1 MENKKGYTLIEL
13 VIAIGIVLILGTSI
27 VSAYINLNRSRVS
40 IYEIQDVSNK
50 LQNAMENAIVSIK
63 NSNSNVEYEDVN
75 VELEKVSDDL
85 FEVRV
90 SFGEKYE
97 LKKVGQK
104 RVYSD

>member
-1 MENKKGYTLIEL
+1 METKKGYTLIEL

-50 LQNAMENAIVSIK
+50 LQNAMENAIVNIK
-63 NSNSNVEYEDVN
+63 NGNSNVEYEDVD
-75 VELEKVSDDL
+75 VKLKKVSDDL

-97 LKKVGQK
+97 LKKLVKKG
-104 RVYSD
+104 VYSD